1 MNKNWTEREK
11 AIEVKDRKILD
22 GCTIIHIIDTD
33 RGVDMYMFEKNG
45 RRYSISEQDLSGN
58 LRKLIKKYNL
68 DVVELS
74 PTEMDR
80 RVTEFQK
87 SGKDYF
93 NGDTVNMF
101 GFNGLNYIQSTVNDL
116 KESGF
121 WDAAWGVGLTVA
133 AVRNAQTTVKKSGGT
148 NQKVISGLE
157 SPVLNGWRVESGAKV
172 DDIKPVWGERSKRK
186 TCYRKRISTSC

>member
-1 MNKNWTEREK
+1 M
-11 AIEVKDRKILD
+11 
-22 GCTIIHIIDTD
+22 
-33 RGVDMYMFEKNG
+33 
-45 RRYSISEQDLSGN
+45 
-58 LRKLIKKYNL
+58 
-68 DVVELS
+68 VELS

-93 NGDTVNMF
+93 SGDTVNMF

-133 AVRNAQTTVKKSGGT
+133 AVRNAQTAGKKLVGLIVK
-148 NQKVISGLE
+148 NEILM
-157 SPVLNGWRVESGAKV
+157 L
-172 DDIKPVWGERSKRK
+172 IL
-186 TCYRKRISTSC
+186 